1 MGDVTVGLVVN
12 GASGHDIRRLVSA
25 ATVVDN
31 VEKGA
36 MTVRLLAGLM
46 ASGVDRVL
54 AMPTDLAIASTVR
67 RLVRAMAL
75 EHGESF
81 PDLEWL
87 PLEPSFTA
95 ADTVQ
100 ALSMLVDAGAA
111 AVCVLGGDGTQR
123 LTVGVLGDTPLAAVS
138 TGTNNVFPHWAE
150 PTMAGL
156 AAGLVA
162 TGAVPMDVGCVR
174 EHALVVECA
183 GRRAAALVD
192 VGVSTAPWVG
202 ARAIWRVDDLVE
214 VAAVFADPSAI
225 GLSAIAAAVAEAPRG
240 SAGGV
245 LVRLAP
251 PAEAPHVVRVPIAP
265 GVIRP
270 VGVTEVVPIRLG
282 EAVALAS
289 GAGTLTVDGE
299 RELPRPPGSPA
310 TVTLTTGPLRI
321 DVAATLAHAARRG
334 RAATSLQRPRA

>member
-36 MTVRLLAGLM
+36 MTVRLLAGLK

-67 RLVRAMAL
+67 RLTRAMSL

-81 PDLEWL
+81 PTLEWL
-87 PLEPSFTA
+87 PLEPRFTA
-95 ADTVQ
+95 SDTVQ
-100 ALSMLVDAGAA
+100 ALTMLVEAGAA

-123 LTVGVLGDTPLAAVS
+123 LTVGVLGDIPLAAVS

-162 TGAVPMDVGCVR
+162 TGVVPVEVGCVR
-174 EHALVVECA
+174 EHALVAECA

-225 GLSAIAAAVAEAPRG
+225 GLSAIAAAVADAPRG
-240 SAGGV
+240 RAWGAIV
-245 LVRLAP
+245 HLAP
-251 PAEAPHVVRVPIAP
+251 PAQAPHVVAVPIAP

-270 VGVTEVVPIRLG
+270 VGVVEVVPIRFG
-282 EAVALAS
+282 ETVTLAS
-289 GAGTLTVDGE
+289 AVGTLTIDGE
-299 RELPRPPGSPA
+299 RELPRPPGSRA
-310 TVTLTTGPLRI
+310 TVTFTDGPLRI
-321 DVAATLAHAARRG
+321 DVAATLAAASRLG
-334 RAATSLQRPRA
+334 RPATSLQRPHA

>member
-36 MTVRLLAGLM
+36 MTVRLLAGLK

-54 AMPTDLAIASTVR
+54 TMPTDLAIASTVR

-100 ALSMLVDAGAA
+100 ALTMLVDAGAA

-123 LTVGVLGDTPLAAVS
+123 LTVGVLGDIPLAAVS

-162 TGAVPMDVGCVR
+162 TGAVPLEVGCVR
-174 EHALVVECA
+174 EHALVAECA

-225 GLSAIAAAVAEAPRG
+225 GLSAIAAAVADAPRG

-251 PAEAPHVVRVPIAP
+251 PEEAPQVVRVPIAP

-270 VGVTEVVPIRLG
+270 VGVTEVVPIPFG
-282 EAVALAS
+282 EPVALAS

-299 RELPRPPGSPA
+299 RELPRPPGSRA
-310 TVTLTTGPLRI
+310 TVTMTTGPLRI

>member
-36 MTVRLLAGLM
+36 MTVRLLAGLK

-67 RLVRAMAL
+67 RLTRAMVL

-81 PDLEWL
+81 PELDWL
-87 PLEPSFTA
+87 PMEPRFTA
-95 ADTVQ
+95 SDTVE
-100 ALSMLVDAGAA
+100 ALGLLVKAGVA

-123 LTVGVLGDTPLAAVS
+123 LTVGVLGDLPLAAVS

-156 AAGLVA
+156 AAGFVA
-162 TGAVPMDVGCVR
+162 TGAVPVEVGCVR
-174 EHALVVECA
+174 EHALIAECA
-183 GRRAAALVD
+183 GRRAAAVVD

-214 VAAVFADPSAI
+214 VAAVFADSSAI
-225 GLSAIAAAVAEAPRG
+225 GLSAIVAAVADVPRG
-240 SAGGV
+240 DPGGV

-251 PAEAPHVVRVPIAP
+251 VTDAPHVVRVPIAP
-265 GVIRP
+265 GVVRP
-270 VGVTEVVPIRLG
+270 VGVVDAVPIGFG
-282 EAVALAS
+282 ETVALAS
-289 GAGTLTVDGE
+289 GTGTLTIDGE
-299 RELPRPPGSPA
+299 RELPRPPGSEA
-310 TVTLTTGPLRI
+310 TVTYTDGPLRI
-321 DVAATLAHAARRG
+321 DVAATLAEASRRG
-334 RAATSLQRPRA
+334 RPATSLQRPHA